1 MGDMG
6 FGECRF
12 GHKECCKGI
21 AEVKNEH
28 GVPMCKPCLL
38 KYHKLQYKE
47 YMNPRFRIT
56 NFSW

>member
-1 MGDMG
+1 MVDMG

-12 GHKECCKGI
+12 GHKECCKGN

-28 GVPMCKPCLL
+28 GVPMCKPCLQ
-38 KYHKLQYKE
+38 KYVQLDSRRHVIK
-47 YMNPRFRIT
+47 

>member
-1 MGDMG
+1 MVDMG
-6 FGECRF
+6 LGECRF
-12 GHKECCKGI
+12 GHKECCKGN

-38 KYHKLQYKE
+38 KYHKLESRKYLGRE
-47 YMNPRFRIT
+47 FTLT